1 MDILSISII
10 IFCMMKL
17 ASVIILYF
25 NPDSKLGN
33 GVAVFDSWRELKKDE
48 ILDLFAHY
56 MVY

>member
-25 NPDSKLGN
+25 NLDSKLGN